1 VSAFEKNKAGTK
13 TMLSAIEVFMT
24 GGVQRR
30 PQGGPDPVHRG
41 TRTGLAARGT
51 ADGDLG
57 EHRG

>member
-1 VSAFEKNKAGTK
+1 
-13 TMLSAIEVFMT
+13 MLSAIEVFMT